1 MEVDPESDSGDE
13 SKLPFF
19 SVFQREFRGWK
30 ERVAN
35 ALEDEFDSTFEGD
48 RPVCCDVPDSSVC
61 PTDSDID
68 DIPLINRLKNEKV
81 DDSISTK
88 RTRKTRKR
96 AKEKT
101 GPTTRV
107 EPVAT
112 SEVVILSSDDDKDV
126 DDVQYCESKSS
137 NTHILNTSSADLNE
151 TESIDLTLDDIEE
164 DEDTLVAVKIN
175 WMNLKMHRFELH
187 KHQTFSIVFEELA
200 SKENVPVDKILL
212 ILRDRIFISKDD
224 SPESLNISVVDLIEG
239 GITKEAHKNIS
250 NRNETKKNLLEFK
263 CVLKD
268 RKKPLLV
275 SIRKSDSMHCLMEKA
290 SELLECSLE
299 KLKFKFEGEELE
311 GRATPEELELEGGE
325 VIEVFI
331 KS

>member
-35 ALEDEFDSTFEGD
+35 ALEDEFDSTFEGV
-48 RPVCCDVPDSSVC
+48 RPICCDPPDSSVC
-61 PTDSDID
+61 PTDSDND

-107 EPVAT
+107 EPAAA

-164 DEDTLVAVKIN
+164 DEDTL
-175 WMNLKMHRFELH
+175 
-187 KHQTFSIVFEELA
+187 HQTFSIVFEELA

-212 ILRDRIFISKDD
+212 ILRDKIFISKDD

-250 NRNETKKNLLEFK
+250 NRKETKKNLLEFK